1 MTRVVTLIACVL
13 VGAIAGAGAV
23 LRYGAALPNWYPAA
37 AEARAEAVAS
47 STESKPGERK
57 VRFYRNPMGLP
68 DVSPV
73 PKKDSMGMDYIP
85 VYEDETQDAPGTVRV
100 SLAKVQRAGV
110 QTEAVARR
118 PLMRPVRAV
127 GTVALHEGR
136 LAVITARFAG
146 FVEEL
151 HVALTGSEVRAG
163 MPLVRIWIESPEILR
178 KQADYLAAL
187 RSNRPADAAAAE
199 GNLRLFGIPDAA
211 LEQLRRSGEPVRSL
225 TLTAPAKGTVMEKP
239 AVVGMRFQPGDLL
252 FKTAD
257 LSQLWVMAQVAERD
271 LGAVQV
277 GQPAR
282 IMLKA
287 FPNAA
292 FAGKVGFIYP
302 DLDVATRTAR
312 VRIDLPNPDGRIRAG
327 LYADVTI
334 EAPASAAPVLAIPA
348 SAIID
353 SGRRKVG
360 FVAKEDGVF
369 EPRDLVLGAR
379 GDGLV
384 EVRQGLTE
392 GERIVV
398 RGNFLIDAESNLR
411 AALSTFSAPPGETPP
426 AESQPQ
432 AKTGA
437 EAEAGR

>member
-1 MTRVVTLIACVL
+1 MTRIITLIAGALMGGV
-13 VGAIAGAGAV
+13 VGALAV
-23 LRYGAALPNWYPAA
+23 ARYGDSLPAFLPSAPEAHAEAA
-37 AEARAEAVAS
+37 ASPAEP
-47 STESKPGERK
+47 KPGARK

-110 QTEAVARR
+110 QTEAVTRR
-118 PLMRPVRAV
+118 ALVRPVRAT
-127 GTVALHEGR
+127 GTVALHEAR
-136 LAVITARFAG
+136 LAVVTARFGG

-163 MPLVRIWIESPEILR
+163 MPLMRVWIESPEILR

-187 RSNRPADAAAAE
+187 RGGRPADAVAAE

-211 LEQLRRSGEPVRSL
+211 IDQLRRTGDPVRSIL
-225 TLTAPAKGTVMEKP
+225 LTAPARGTVMEKP
-239 AVVGMRFQPGDLL
+239 AIVGMRFQPGDML

-257 LSQLWVMAQVAERD
+257 LSQLWVMVQVAERD
-271 LGAVQV
+271 LGALQV

-282 IMLKA
+282 ITLKA
-287 FPNAA
+287 FPDTA

-302 DLDVATRTAR
+302 DLDMATRTAR
-312 VRIDLPNPDGRIRAG
+312 VRIDLPNPDGRIRTG

-334 EAPASAAPVLAIPA
+334 EASAGAAPVLAVPA

-353 SGRRKVG
+353 SGRRKVA
-360 FVAKEDGVF
+360 FIAKEDGVF

-384 EVRQGLTE
+384 EVRQGLSE

-411 AALSTFSAPPGETPP
+411 AALTTFDAPPGDKRP
-426 AESQPQ
+426 AEPSE
-432 AKTGA
+432 KTGT
-437 EAEAGR
+437 EAGR